1 MRGACYQ
8 TRQRAVVEGKGWG
21 AGSGQE
27 GGWVSGGGDGGG
39 EHRWTPQLVQAKL
52 LLPAGVRQ

>member
-1 MRGACYQ
+1 MIQQEEDTEYGR
-8 TRQRAVVEGKGWG
+8 EG
-21 AGSGQE
+21 
-27 GGWVSGGGDGGG
+27 GGWVRQGGGAEGKESGGGDGGG